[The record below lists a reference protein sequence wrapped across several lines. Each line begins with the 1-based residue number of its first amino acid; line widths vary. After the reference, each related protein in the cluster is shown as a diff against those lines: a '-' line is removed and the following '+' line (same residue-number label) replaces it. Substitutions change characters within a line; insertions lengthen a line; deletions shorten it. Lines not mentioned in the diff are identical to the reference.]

1 MLRHDFHL
9 HTRFSVDGQA
19 IPRDTCL
26 QAIERGYGA
35 VCFTDHCD
43 FERSDRGYGFFDY
56 ESYRRAVM
64 ACREE
69 FGGSLAVGFGV
80 EIDYHH
86 AWEEEI
92 RTFLR
97 DKEFDL
103 ILGSVHYFHRHVMVD
118 EEERF
123 RRLTRRQLY
132 AEYFREVLALA
143 SSGLCQGLAHLDVIE
158 RQGAKLYGPYDAGA
172 YLDCLAPIF
181 TSAIERGLALEINLS
196 GYRQGLGKPTPGLEV
211 VELYRQAGGRLIT
224 VGSDAHRADRCCPDR
239 PEVWDY
245 LEGHEFALWE
255 PSPGFWACSSP
266 VSGLIKS

>member
-19 IPRDTCL
+19 APRDICQ
-26 QAIERGYGA
+26 QAIGRGYGA
-35 VCFTDHCD
+35 ICFTDHCD

-56 ESYRRAVM
+56 EEYRRAIR

-69 FGGSLAVGFGV
+69 FGDRLAIGFGV

-86 AWEEEI
+86 AWEDEI

-118 EEERF
+118 EEDRW
-123 RRLTRRQLY
+123 RSLTQCQFY
-132 AEYFREVLALA
+132 AEYFGEVLHLA
-143 SSGLCQGLAHLDVIE
+143 RSGLCHGLAHLDVIE
-158 RQGAKLYGPYDAGA
+158 RRGAKIYGSYDANA
-172 YLDCLAPIF
+172 YLDRLCPIF
-181 TSAIERGLALEINLS
+181 TAAIERGLALEINLS

-211 VELYRQAGGRLIT
+211 VDLYRQAGGRLIT
-224 VGSDAHRADRCCPDR
+224 VGSDAHRADRCCPER
-239 PEVWDY
+239 PKS
-245 LEGHEFALWE
+245 GNT
-255 PSPGFWACSSP
+255 SS
-266 VSGLIKS
+266 GMT